1 MSKKDLI
8 EQNITR
14 VQEYVRELI
23 EDAKWNNGVSE
34 TLESTSI
41 IVGNDG
47 ISMILQ
53 FYLLLIVNVFIVN
66 S

>member
-41 IVGNDG
+41 VM